1 MCLCMCL
8 HTCVDF
14 YLFMWGLTP
23 EGVSVFS
30 RRWWWGGSVCVSLCV
45 CVCIR
50 QSLPLQGLQ
59 TLSLSLSSPPSFTL
73 PSVRATDGRGG
84 RNKAIGRETVLGSS
98 DLIALSFLPASCS
111 VFTVAGLFS
120 IPRGYVCVSLSLL
133 LSLSVSVS
141 LFHSL
146 NSELQEHRDCVQFD
160 QCPLSLPVSS
170 VSLSLWQAQFVFTKY
185 ANDCVCVHLWPGSGF
200 PPLSVS
206 PL

>member
-1 MCLCMCL
+1 MCL

-14 YLFMWGLTP
+14 YVFMWGLTP

-59 TLSLSLSSPPSFTL
+59 KLSLSLSSPPSFTL

-146 NSELQEHRDCVQFD
+146 NSELQEHRDCMQFD

-170 VSLSLWQAQFVFTKY
+170 IHLSLWQAQFVFTKY

>member
-1 MCLCMCL
+1 MCL

-14 YLFMWGLTP
+14 YVFMWGLTP

-30 RRWWWGGSVCVSLCV
+30 RWWWWGGSVCVSLCV

-170 VSLSLWQAQFVFTKY
+170 VSLSL
-185 ANDCVCVHLWPGSGF
+185 
-200 PPLSVS
+200 
-206 PL
+206 

>member
-1 MCLCMCL
+1 MCL

-14 YLFMWGLTP
+14 YVFMWGLTP
-23 EGVSVFS
+23 EAVSVFAVVVVG
-30 RRWWWGGSVCVSLCV
+30 WVCVCESVCVCLHQTVSSTTGLAETQPFSL
-45 CVCIR
+45 
-50 QSLPLQGLQ
+50 QPAFLH
-59 TLSLSLSSPPSFTL
+59 PPFCESH
-73 PSVRATDGRGG
+73 RWE
-84 RNKAIGRETVLGSS
+84 GREEQSNRARDSS
-98 DLIALSFLPASCS
+98 GVFRSLIALSFLLASCS

-120 IPRGYVCVSLSLL
+120 VRRGYVCVSLSLL

-170 VSLSLWQAQFVFTKY
+170 IHLSLWQAQFVFTKY